1 MSFLIY
7 FRNNINYIQLS
18 KMNTSVK
25 KGLIIG
31 GTSLIFGLAA
41 LFWYLGMS
49 NNNRLIA
56 KIPKDAAM
64 VFKADLKSLADK
76 AEFKQWKDLAMFE
89 DMRKKESVLNQI
101 LESPKKSGINF
112 MQNAYGFMSKG
123 DDFYGGIVF
132 GIKDAKDFEETVKG
146 IDSEIEVQKTDGLYT
161 AEVDNNDI
169 ALVWDKSVAL
179 MYFRDDEDVLDKAK
193 QAFAQDE
200 DMSMLEMD
208 TYMEF
213 ESLDADLGMYMNM
226 KKFQELASEMGG
238 PMQDQFKSMEKAES
252 IGMTILFE
260 DQQMLVDATYYPV
273 EGATPEEISM
283 MKEES
288 ISADLMKLISPTTPK
303 GFYAANMDLDKILAL
318 YPQINEE
325 MMKDGFSL
333 DEFKNSLNG
342 EMTISLIDVKNV
354 QKIREVADYD
364 NWEPNGFYDTP
375 VPMKMD
381 TTFELSPIYKIN
393 LGVKDRGILDN
404 IIAKFVAKMNEPVM
418 SAEIFDMEDSM
429 RSSFDSYT
437 TPYDNLV
444 EEIEEPKVKRYQYN
458 GLEVFE
464 TEDAK
469 LFYRY
474 EGNYISISNDE
485 SAFASQNFSWDDE
498 LEEMLTEKVGAGYMD
513 LNYKNY
519 PEIERENSSD
529 IQKAKDFLLMFD
541 NMKFSSDGMTFH
553 FEMNFTDSPDH
564 ILWRMMKT
572 IDAQVS
578 GNRSNY
584 N

>member
-1 MSFLIY
+1 M
-7 FRNNINYIQLS
+7 
-18 KMNTSVK
+18 KKSVK
-25 KGLIIG
+25 TGLIIG
-31 GTSLIFGLAA
+31 ATSLILGLAG

-49 NNNRLIA
+49 NNNKLIA

-76 AEFKQWKDLAMFE
+76 AEFKQWKDLAMFDKLDGNE
-89 DMRKKESVLNQI
+89 GVFKDI
-101 LESPKKSGINF
+101 LDNPKKSGVNF
-112 MQNAYGFMSKG
+112 MQNAYGFMGKG
-123 DDFYGGIVF
+123 DEVYGGIVF
-132 GIKDAKDFEETVKG
+132 GIKDAKDFEETVKS
-146 IDSEIEVQKTDGLYT
+146 IDGDIEVQKTDGIYT
-161 AEVDNNDI
+161 AEVDKNDV
-169 ALVWDKSVAL
+169 ALVWDKNVAL
-179 MYFRDDEDVLDKAK
+179 LYFRNEDDVMERAK
-193 QAFAQDE
+193 QAFNQDK
-200 DMSMLEMD
+200 DMSMLETD

-226 KKFQELASEMGG
+226 KGFQELASEMGG
-238 PMQDQFKSMEKAES
+238 RIKDQFKSMEKAES
-252 IGMTILFE
+252 IGMTMLFE
-260 DQQMLVDATYYPV
+260 DQQLLVDATYYPV
-273 EGATPEEISM
+273 EGATSEEISM
-283 MKEES
+283 MKEEG
-288 ISADLMKLISPTTPK
+288 ISADLMKLISPTNPK
-303 GFYAANMDLDKILAL
+303 GFYAANMNLDKILGL

-364 NWEPNGFYDTP
+364 SWEPNGFYDTP

-381 TTFELSPIYKIN
+381 TTFELSPIFKIN

-404 IIAKFVAKMNEPVM
+404 IIAKFVAKINEPEVV
-418 SAEIFDMEDSM
+418 EEVFDVEEAM
-429 RSSFDSYT
+429 RTSFDSYI

-444 EEIEEPKVKRYQYN
+444 EEIEEPKIKRYQYN
-458 GLEVFE
+458 GLEVME
-464 TEDAK
+464 AEDVK
-469 LFYRY
+469 LYYKY
-474 EGNYISISNDE
+474 EGNYLSISNDE
-485 SAFASQNFSWDDE
+485 SAFASQNFSWDNE
-498 LEEMLTEKVGAGYMD
+498 LEEMLTEKAGAGYMD

-519 PEIERENSSD
+519 PDFERENARSVQEVKS
-529 IQKAKDFLLMFD
+529 FLEMLD
-541 NMKFSSDGMTFH
+541 NMKFSSDGMSVH

-578 GNRSNY
+578 ENGRDY

>member
-1 MSFLIY
+1 
-7 FRNNINYIQLS
+7 
-18 KMNTSVK
+18 MNTSVK

-31 GTSLIFGLAA
+31 GTSLILGLAA

-76 AEFKQWKDLAMFE
+76 AEFKKWKELSMFDE
-89 DMRKKESVLNQI
+89 MRKEESVFDKI
-101 LESPKKSGINF
+101 LDNPKKSGVNF
-112 MQNAYGFMSKG
+112 MQNAYGYVSKG
-123 DDFYGGIVF
+123 DEFYGGIVF

-146 IDSEIEVQKTDGLYT
+146 IDDDIEVQKTDGIYT
-161 AEVDNNDI
+161 AEVDNNDV
-169 ALVWDKSVAL
+169 ALVWDKNVAL
-179 MYFRDDEDVLDKAK
+179 MYFRDDEEVMEKAK

-208 TYMEF
+208 TYMEY

-226 KKFQELASEMGG
+226 KRFQELASEMGG
-238 PMQDQFKSMEKAES
+238 QVQDQFKSMEKAES
-252 IGMTILFE
+252 IGVTVLFD

-303 GFYAANMDLDKILAL
+303 GFYAANMDLDKILGL

-364 NWEPNGFYDTP
+364 AWEPNGFYDTP
-375 VPMKMD
+375 VPMTMD

-404 IIAKFVAKMNEPVM
+404 IIAKFVAKMNEPVVVEEM
-418 SAEIFDMEDSM
+418 MGMEDLM
-429 RSSFDSYT
+429 KSSFDSYT

-444 EEIEEPKVKRYQYN
+444 EEIEEPKIKRYQYN
-458 GLEVFE
+458 GLEVME
-464 TEDAK
+464 AEDIK
-469 LFYRY
+469 LYYKY
-474 EGNYISISNDE
+474 EGNYLSISNDE
-485 SAFASQNFSWDDE
+485 SAFASQNYSWDDE
-498 LEEMLTEKVGAGYMD
+498 LEEMLTEKAGAGYMD

-519 PEIERENSSD
+519 PDIERENAEYVQEVKS
-529 IQKAKDFLLMFD
+529 FLEMLD

-572 IDAQVS
+572 IDAEVS
-578 GNRSNY
+578 KNRRGY

>member
-1 MSFLIY
+1 
-7 FRNNINYIQLS
+7 
-18 KMNTSVK
+18 MNTSVK

-31 GTSLIFGLAA
+31 GASLILGLAG

-76 AEFKQWKDLAMFE
+76 AEFKKWKELSMFDE
-89 DMRKKESVLNQI
+89 LRKEESVFDKI
-101 LESPKKSGINF
+101 LDNPKKSGVNF
-112 MQNAYGFMSKG
+112 MQNAYGYVSKG
-123 DDFYGGIVF
+123 DEFYGGIVF

-146 IDSEIEVQKTDGLYT
+146 IDDDIEVQKIDGLYT
-161 AEVDNNDI
+161 AEVDNNDV
-169 ALVWDKSVAL
+169 ALVWDKNVAL
-179 MYFRDDEDVLDKAK
+179 MYFRDDEEVLEKAK

-200 DMSMLEMD
+200 DMSMLEID
-208 TYMEF
+208 TYMEY

-226 KKFQELASEMGG
+226 KRFQELAGEMGG
-238 PMQDQFKSMEKAES
+238 QMQDQFKSMEKAES
-252 IGMTILFE
+252 IGMTVLFE

-283 MKEES
+283 MKEEG

-303 GFYAANMDLDKILAL
+303 GFYAANMDLDKIFGL

-381 TTFELSPIYKIN
+381 TTMELSPIYKIN

-404 IIAKFVAKMNEPVM
+404 IIAKFVAKMNEPVVNE
-418 SAEIFDMEDSM
+418 EIVEMEDLM
-429 RSSFDSYT
+429 KSSFDSYT
-437 TPYDNLV
+437 TPYDNFV
-444 EEIEEPKVKRYQYN
+444 EEIEEPQVKRYQYN

-469 LFYRY
+469 LFYKY

-485 SAFASQNFSWDDE
+485 SAFASQNFSWDED
-498 LEEMLTEKVGAGYMD
+498 LEELITEKAGAGYMD

-519 PEIERENSSD
+519 PDIERENAEYVQEVKS
-529 IQKAKDFLLMFD
+529 FLEMLD
-541 NMKFSSDGMTFH
+541 NMKFSSDGMTVH

-578 GNRSNY
+578 RDRRGY

>member
-1 MSFLIY
+1 
-7 FRNNINYIQLS
+7 
-18 KMNTSVK
+18 MNTSVK

-31 GTSLIFGLAA
+31 GTSLVLGLAA

-76 AEFKQWKDLAMFE
+76 AEFKKWTELSMFDE
-89 DMRKKESVLNQI
+89 MRKEESVFDKI
-101 LESPKKSGINF
+101 LDNPKKSGVNF
-112 MQNAYGFMSKG
+112 MQNAYGYVSKG
-123 DDFYGGIVF
+123 DEFYGGIVF

-146 IDSEIEVQKTDGLYT
+146 IDDDIEVQKTDGIYT
-161 AEVDNNDI
+161 AEVDNNDV
-169 ALVWDKSVAL
+169 ALVWDKNVAL
-179 MYFRDDEDVLDKAK
+179 MYFRDDEEVMEKAK

-208 TYMEF
+208 TYMEY

-226 KKFQELASEMGG
+226 KRFQELASEMGG
-238 PMQDQFKSMEKAES
+238 QMQDQFKSMEKAES
-252 IGMTILFE
+252 IGVTVLFD

-303 GFYAANMDLDKILAL
+303 GFYAANMDLDKIFGL
-318 YPQINEE
+318 YPQLNEE

-333 DEFKNSLNG
+333 DEFRNSLNG

-364 NWEPNGFYDTP
+364 AWEPNGFYDTP

-404 IIAKFVAKMNEPVM
+404 IIAKFVAKMNEPVVVEEM
-418 SAEIFDMEDSM
+418 MDMEDLM
-429 RSSFDSYT
+429 KSSFDSYT

-444 EEIEEPKVKRYQYN
+444 EEIEEPKIKRYQYN
-458 GLEVFE
+458 GLEVME
-464 TEDAK
+464 AEDIK
-469 LFYRY
+469 LYYKY
-474 EGNYISISNDE
+474 EGNYLSISNDE
-485 SAFASQNFSWDDE
+485 SAFASQNYSWDDE
-498 LEEMLTEKVGAGYMD
+498 LEEMLTEKAGAGYMD

-519 PEIERENSSD
+519 PDIERENAEY
-529 IQKAKDFLLMFD
+529 IQEVKSFLEMLD

-572 IDAQVS
+572 IDAEVS
-578 GNRSNY
+578 KNRRGY

>member
-1 MSFLIY
+1 M
-7 FRNNINYIQLS
+7 
-18 KMNTSVK
+18 KKSVK
-25 KGLIIG
+25 IGLIIG
-31 GTSLIFGLAA
+31 GVSLILGLAG

-56 KIPKDAAM
+56 KIPKDAAV

-76 AEFKQWKDLAMFE
+76 AELKKWKDLAMF
-89 DMRKKESVLNQI
+89 DNMRGDESFFEEVIDN
-101 LESPKKSGINF
+101 PKKCGVNF
-112 MQNAYGFMSKG
+112 LQNAYGFMSKG
-123 DDFYGGIVF
+123 EDFFGGIVF
-132 GIKDAKDFEETVKG
+132 GIKDAKDFEETVKR
-146 IDSEIEVQKTDGLYT
+146 IDSDIEVQKTDGIYS
-161 AEVDNNDI
+161 AEIDKDDV
-169 ALVWDKSVAL
+169 ALVWDKNVAL
-179 MYFRDDEDVLDKAK
+179 MYFRDKDDVMDRAK

-208 TYMEF
+208 TYMEY
-213 ESLDADLGMYMNM
+213 ESLDADLGVYMNM
-226 KKFQELASEMGG
+226 KRFQELASEMGD
-238 PMQDQFKSMEKAES
+238 QVSDQFKSMEKAES
-252 IGMTILFE
+252 IGVTVLFD

-303 GFYAANMDLDKILAL
+303 GFYAANMDLDKIFGL
-318 YPQINEE
+318 YPQLNEE

-364 NWEPNGFYDTP
+364 SWEPNGFYDNP
-375 VPMKMD
+375 IPMKMD
-381 TTFELSPIYKIN
+381 TTFELSPIFKIN
-393 LGVKDRGILDN
+393 LGVKDRGMLDN
-404 IIAKFVAKMNEPVM
+404 IIAKFVAKINEPEVV
-418 SAEIFDMEDSM
+418 EEVFDVEEAM
-429 RSSFDSYT
+429 RTSFDSYI

-444 EEIEEPKVKRYQYN
+444 EEIEEPKIKRYQYN
-458 GLEVFE
+458 GLEVME
-464 TEDAK
+464 AEDVK
-469 LFYRY
+469 LYYKY

-498 LEEMLTEKVGAGYMD
+498 LEEMLTEKAGAGYMD

-519 PEIERENSSD
+519 PDIERENARSVQEVKS
-529 IQKAKDFLLMFD
+529 FLEMLD
-541 NMKFSSDGMTFH
+541 NMKFSSDGITFH

-578 GNRSNY
+578 ENRRDY

>member
-1 MSFLIY
+1 
-7 FRNNINYIQLS
+7 
-18 KMNTSVK
+18 MNTSVK

-31 GTSLIFGLAA
+31 GTSLVLGLAA

-64 VFKADLKSLADK
+64 VFKADLKSLSDK
-76 AEFKQWKDLAMFE
+76 AEFKKWKELSMFDE
-89 DMRKKESVLNQI
+89 MRKEESVFDKI
-101 LESPKKSGINF
+101 LDNPKKSGVNF
-112 MQNAYGFMSKG
+112 MQNAYGYVSKG
-123 DDFYGGIVF
+123 DELFGGIVF
-132 GIKDAKDFEETVKG
+132 GIKNAKDFEETVMG
-146 IDSEIEVQKTDGLYT
+146 IDDDIEVQKTDGIYT
-161 AEVDNNDI
+161 AEVDNNDV
-169 ALVWDKSVAL
+169 ALVWDKNVAL
-179 MYFRDDEDVLDKAK
+179 MYFRDDEDVMERAK

-208 TYMEF
+208 TYMEY

-226 KKFQELASEMGG
+226 KRFQELASEMGG
-238 PMQDQFKSMEKAES
+238 QVQDQFKSMEKAES
-252 IGMTILFE
+252 IGVTVLFD

-288 ISADLMKLISPTTPK
+288 ISADLIKLISPTTPK
-303 GFYAANMDLDKILAL
+303 GFYAANMDLDKILGL
-318 YPQINEE
+318 YPQLNEE

-364 NWEPNGFYDTP
+364 SWEPNGFYDTP

-404 IIAKFVAKMNEPVM
+404 IIAKFVAKMNEPVVVEEM
-418 SAEIFDMEDSM
+418 MDMEDLM
-429 RSSFDSYT
+429 KSSFDSYI

-444 EEIEEPKVKRYQYN
+444 EEIEEPKIKRYQYN
-458 GLEVFE
+458 GLEVME
-464 TEDAK
+464 AEDIK
-469 LFYRY
+469 LYYKY
-474 EGNYISISNDE
+474 EGNYLSISNDE
-485 SAFASQNFSWDDE
+485 SAFASQNYSWDDE
-498 LEEMLTEKVGAGYMD
+498 LEEMLTEKAGAGYMD

-519 PEIERENSSD
+519 PDIERENAEFVQEVKS
-529 IQKAKDFLLMFD
+529 FLEMLD

-572 IDAQVS
+572 IDAEVS
-578 GNRSNY
+578 KNRRGY

>member
-1 MSFLIY
+1 M
-7 FRNNINYIQLS
+7 
-18 KMNTSVK
+18 KKSVK
-25 KGLIIG
+25 TGLIIG
-31 GTSLIFGLAA
+31 ATSLILGLAG

-49 NNNRLIA
+49 NNNKLIA

-76 AEFKQWKDLAMFE
+76 AEFKQWKDLAMFDKLDGNE
-89 DMRKKESVLNQI
+89 GVFKDI
-101 LESPKKSGINF
+101 LDNPKKSGVNF
-112 MQNAYGFMSKG
+112 MQNAYGFMGKG
-123 DDFYGGIVF
+123 DEVYGGIVF
-132 GIKDAKDFEETVKG
+132 GIKDAKDFEETVKS
-146 IDSEIEVQKTDGLYT
+146 IDGDIEVQKTDGIYT
-161 AEVDNNDI
+161 AEVDKNDV
-169 ALVWDKSVAL
+169 ALVWDKNVAL
-179 MYFRDDEDVLDKAK
+179 LYFRNEDDVMERAK
-193 QAFAQDE
+193 QAFNQDK
-200 DMSMLEMD
+200 DMSMLETD

-226 KKFQELASEMGG
+226 KGFQELASEMGG
-238 PMQDQFKSMEKAES
+238 RIKDQFKSMEKAES
-252 IGMTILFE
+252 IGMTMLFE
-260 DQQMLVDATYYPV
+260 DQQLLVDATYYPV
-273 EGATPEEISM
+273 EGATSEEISM
-283 MKEES
+283 MKEEG
-288 ISADLMKLISPTTPK
+288 ISADLMKLISPTNPK
-303 GFYAANMDLDKILAL
+303 GFYAANMNLDKILGL

-364 NWEPNGFYDTP
+364 SWEPNGFYDTP

-381 TTFELSPIYKIN
+381 TTFELSPIFKIN

-404 IIAKFVAKMNEPVM
+404 IIAKFVAKINEPEVV
-418 SAEIFDMEDSM
+418 EEVFDVEEAM
-429 RSSFDSYT
+429 RTSFDSYI

-444 EEIEEPKVKRYQYN
+444 EEIEEPKIKRYQYN
-458 GLEVFE
+458 GLEVME
-464 TEDAK
+464 AEDVK
-469 LFYRY
+469 LYYKY
-474 EGNYISISNDE
+474 EGNYLSISNDE
-485 SAFASQNFSWDDE
+485 SAFASQNFSWDNE
-498 LEEMLTEKVGAGYMD
+498 LEEMLTEKAGAGYMD

-519 PEIERENSSD
+519 PDIERENARSVQEVKS
-529 IQKAKDFLLMFD
+529 FLEMLD
-541 NMKFSSDGMTFH
+541 NMKFSSDGMSVH

-578 GNRSNY
+578 ENRRDY

>member
-1 MSFLIY
+1 M
-7 FRNNINYIQLS
+7 
-18 KMNTSVK
+18 KKSVK
-25 KGLIIG
+25 IGLIVG
-31 GTSLIFGLAA
+31 GTSFILGIAG

-76 AEFKQWKDLAMFE
+76 AEFKKWKELSMFD
-89 DMRKKESVLNQI
+89 DMRKEESVFDQI
-101 LESPKKSGINF
+101 LENPKKSGVNF

-123 DDFYGGIVF
+123 DEFYGGIVF
-132 GIKDAKDFEETVKG
+132 GIKDAKDFEETVKAM
-146 IDSEIEVQKTDGLYT
+146 DSDIEVQKTDGVYT
-161 AEVDNNDI
+161 AEVDNNDV
-169 ALVWDKSVAL
+169 ALVWDKNVAL
-179 MYFRDDEDVLDKAK
+179 MYFRDDEEVMEKAK
-193 QAFAQDE
+193 QAFSQDE
-200 DMSMLEMD
+200 DMSMLELE

-226 KKFQELASEMGG
+226 KRFQELANEMGAG
-238 PMQDQFKSMEKAES
+238 VKDQFKSMEKAES
-252 IGMTILFE
+252 IGMTVVFD
-260 DQQMLVDATYYPV
+260 DQQMLIDATYYPV

-283 MKEES
+283 MKEEG
-288 ISADLMKLISPTTPK
+288 ISADLMKLISPTNPK
-303 GFYAANMDLDKILAL
+303 GFYAANMDLEKILSL

-325 MMKDGFSL
+325 MMKDGFSI
-333 DEFKNSLNG
+333 DEFKNGLNG
-342 EMTISLIDVKNV
+342 EMTVSLIDVKNI

-364 NWEPNGFYDTP
+364 NWESYGYYDTP

-393 LGVKDRGILDN
+393 LGLKDKGVIENL
-404 IIAKFVAKMNEPVM
+404 IAKFVAKMNEPELV
-418 SAEIFDMEDSM
+418 EE
-429 RSSFDSYT
+429 SFDFEGAFDPSYDSYI
-437 TPYDNLV
+437 TPPENLV

-469 LFYRY
+469 LFYKF
-474 EGNYISISNDE
+474 EGNYLSISNDE
-485 SAFASQNFSWDDE
+485 SAFASQSFSWDDE
-498 LEEMLTEKVGAGYMD
+498 LEEMLTEKAGAGYMD

-519 PEIERENSSD
+519 PDIERENAEYVQEVKS
-529 IQKAKDFLLMFD
+529 FLEMLD
-541 NMKFSSDGMTFH
+541 NMKFSSDGMTVH

-578 GNRSNY
+578 KDRRGY

>member
-1 MSFLIY
+1 
-7 FRNNINYIQLS
+7 
-18 KMNTSVK
+18 MNTSVK

-31 GTSLIFGLAA
+31 GTSLVLGLAA

-76 AEFKQWKDLAMFE
+76 AEFKKWKELSMFDE
-89 DMRKKESVLNQI
+89 MRKEESVFDKI
-101 LESPKKSGINF
+101 LDNPKKSGVNF
-112 MQNAYGFMSKG
+112 MQNAYGYVSKG
-123 DDFYGGIVF
+123 DEFYGGIVF

-146 IDSEIEVQKTDGLYT
+146 IDDDIEVQKTDGIYT
-161 AEVDNNDI
+161 AEVDNNDV
-169 ALVWDKSVAL
+169 ALVWDKNVAL
-179 MYFRDDEDVLDKAK
+179 MYFRDDEEVMEKAK

-208 TYMEF
+208 TYMEY

-226 KKFQELASEMGG
+226 KRFQELASEMGG
-238 PMQDQFKSMEKAES
+238 QMQDQFKSMEKAES
-252 IGMTILFE
+252 IGMTVLFE
-260 DQQMLVDATYYPV
+260 NQQMLIDATYYPV

-288 ISADLMKLISPTTPK
+288 ISADLMKLISPTSPK
-303 GFYAANMDLDKILAL
+303 GFYAANMDLDKIFGL

-404 IIAKFVAKMNEPVM
+404 IIAKFVAKMNEPVVTE
-418 SAEIFDMEDSM
+418 EILDVDDLMK
-429 RSSFDSYT
+429 SSFDSYM
-437 TPYDNLV
+437 TPYDNIV
-444 EEIEEPKVKRYQYN
+444 EEIEEPQVKRYQDN

-464 TEDAK
+464 TEDVK
-469 LFYRY
+469 MFYKY

-498 LEEMLTEKVGAGYMD
+498 LEEMLTEKAGAGYMD

-519 PEIERENSSD
+519 PDIERENSDYVQEVKS
-529 IQKAKDFLLMFD
+529 FLEMLD
-541 NMKFSSDGMTFH
+541 NMKFSSDGMTVH

-578 GNRSNY
+578 KDRRGY

>member
-1 MSFLIY
+1 
-7 FRNNINYIQLS
+7 
-18 KMNTSVK
+18 MNTSVK

-31 GTSLIFGLAA
+31 GTSLVLGLAA

-76 AEFKQWKDLAMFE
+76 AEFKKWKELSMFDE
-89 DMRKKESVLNQI
+89 MRKEESVFDKI
-101 LESPKKSGINF
+101 LDNPKKSGVNF
-112 MQNAYGFMSKG
+112 MQNAYGYVSKG
-123 DDFYGGIVF
+123 DEFYGGIVF

-146 IDSEIEVQKTDGLYT
+146 IDDDIEVQKTDGIYT
-161 AEVDNNDI
+161 AEVDNNDV
-169 ALVWDKSVAL
+169 ALVWDKNVAL
-179 MYFRDDEDVLDKAK
+179 MYFRDDEEVMEKAK

-208 TYMEF
+208 TYMEY

-226 KKFQELASEMGG
+226 KRFQELASEMGG
-238 PMQDQFKSMEKAES
+238 QVQDQFKSMEKAES
-252 IGMTILFE
+252 IGVTVLFD

-303 GFYAANMDLDKILAL
+303 GFYAANMDLDKILGL
-318 YPQINEE
+318 YPQLNEE

-364 NWEPNGFYDTP
+364 AWEPNGFYDTP

-404 IIAKFVAKMNEPVM
+404 IIAKFVAKINEPEVV
-418 SAEIFDMEDSM
+418 EEVFDVEEAM
-429 RSSFDSYT
+429 RTSFDSYI

-444 EEIEEPKVKRYQYN
+444 EEIEEPKIKRYQYN
-458 GLEVFE
+458 GLEVME
-464 TEDAK
+464 AEDIK
-469 LFYRY
+469 LYYKY
-474 EGNYISISNDE
+474 EGNYLSISNDE
-485 SAFASQNFSWDDE
+485 SAFASQNYSWDDE
-498 LEEMLTEKVGAGYMD
+498 LEEMLTEKAGAGYMD

-519 PEIERENSSD
+519 PDIERENAEYVQEVKS
-529 IQKAKDFLLMFD
+529 FLEMLD

-572 IDAQVS
+572 IDAEVS
-578 GNRSNY
+578 KNRRGY

>member
-1 MSFLIY
+1 M
-7 FRNNINYIQLS
+7 
-18 KMNTSVK
+18 K
-25 KGLIIG
+25 KSGKLGLIIG
-31 GTSLIFGLAA
+31 VASLVLGLAA

-49 NNNRLIA
+49 NNNKLIA

-76 AEFKQWKDLAMFE
+76 AEFKQWKELAMFDKIDGDE
-89 DMRKKESVLNQI
+89 GVFKDI
-101 LESPKKSGINF
+101 LDNPKKSGVNF
-112 MQNAYGFMSKG
+112 LQNAYGFMGKG
-123 DDFYGGIVF
+123 DEMYGGIVF
-132 GIKDAKDFEETVKG
+132 GIKDAKDFEETVKS
-146 IDSEIEVQKTDGLYT
+146 IDSDIEVQKTDGIYT
-161 AEVDNNDI
+161 AEVDKNDV
-169 ALVWDKSVAL
+169 ALVWDKNVAL
-179 MYFRDDEDVLDKAK
+179 LYFRDDDDIMEKAK
-193 QAFAQDE
+193 QAFSQDE

-226 KKFQELASEMGG
+226 KGFQELASEMGG
-238 PMQDQFKSMEKAES
+238 GIKDQFKSMEKAEG
-252 IGMTILFE
+252 IGMTMLFE

-283 MKEES
+283 MKEEG
-288 ISADLMKLISPTTPK
+288 ISADLMKLISPTNPK
-303 GFYAANMDLDKILAL
+303 GFYAANMDLEKILGL

-325 MMKDGFSL
+325 MMKDGFSI
-333 DEFKNSLNG
+333 DEFKNGLNG
-342 EMTISLIDVKNV
+342 EMTFSLIDVKNV

-381 TTFELSPIYKIN
+381 TTYELSPIYKIN
-393 LGVKDRGILDN
+393 LGMKDKGIIENL
-404 IIAKFVAKMNEPVM
+404 IAKFVAKINEPEVTEEM
-418 SAEIFDMEDSM
+418 FDIEDSM

-444 EEIEEPKVKRYQYN
+444 EEIEEPKIKRYQYN
-458 GLEVFE
+458 GLEVME
-464 TEDAK
+464 AEDVK
-469 LFYRY
+469 LYYKY
-474 EGNYISISNDE
+474 EGNYLSISNDE
-485 SAFASQNFSWDDE
+485 SAFASQSFSWDDE
-498 LEEMLTEKVGAGYMD
+498 LEEMLTESAGSGYMD

-519 PEIERENSSD
+519 PDIERENARD
-529 IQKAKDFLLMFD
+529 VQEAKSFLEMLD
-541 NMKFSSDGMTFH
+541 NMKFSSDGMTVH

-572 IDAQVS
+572 MDAQVS
-578 GNRSNY
+578 SNGRDY

>member
-1 MSFLIY
+1 
-7 FRNNINYIQLS
+7 
-18 KMNTSVK
+18 MNTSVK

-31 GTSLIFGLAA
+31 GTSLILGLAG

-76 AEFKQWKDLAMFE
+76 AEFKKWKELSMFDE
-89 DMRKKESVLNQI
+89 MRKEESVFDKI
-101 LESPKKSGINF
+101 LDNPKKSGVNF
-112 MQNAYGFMSKG
+112 MQNAYGYVSKG
-123 DDFYGGIVF
+123 DEFYGGIVF

-146 IDSEIEVQKTDGLYT
+146 IDDDIEVQKTDGIYT
-161 AEVDNNDI
+161 AEVDNNDV
-169 ALVWDKSVAL
+169 ALVWDKNVAL
-179 MYFRDDEDVLDKAK
+179 MYFRDDEEVMEKAK

-208 TYMEF
+208 TYMEY

-226 KKFQELASEMGG
+226 KRFQELASEMGG
-238 PMQDQFKSMEKAES
+238 QVQDQFKSMEKAES
-252 IGMTILFE
+252 IGVTVLFD

-288 ISADLMKLISPTTPK
+288 ISADLIKLISPTTPK
-303 GFYAANMDLDKILAL
+303 GFYAANMDLDKILGL
-318 YPQINEE
+318 YPQLNEE

-364 NWEPNGFYDTP
+364 SWEPNGFYDTP

-404 IIAKFVAKMNEPVM
+404 IIAKFVAKMNEPVVVEEM
-418 SAEIFDMEDSM
+418 MDMEDLM
-429 RSSFDSYT
+429 KSSFDSYI

-444 EEIEEPKVKRYQYN
+444 EEIEEPKIKRYQYN
-458 GLEVFE
+458 GLEVME
-464 TEDAK
+464 AEDIK
-469 LFYRY
+469 LYYKY
-474 EGNYISISNDE
+474 EGNYLSISNDE
-485 SAFASQNFSWDDE
+485 SAFASQNYSWDDE
-498 LEEMLTEKVGAGYMD
+498 LEEMLTEKAGAGYMD

-519 PEIERENSSD
+519 PDIERENAEYVQEVKS
-529 IQKAKDFLLMFD
+529 FLEMLD

-572 IDAQVS
+572 IDAEVS
-578 GNRSNY
+578 KNRRGY